1 MLAHIKDRQHDI
13 EGIRQDHHSHK
24 GFEHPLKKHPCVNF
38 MEVVAF
44 YEHLYQLISHYKS
57 EDDPGDWQDGS
68 FRDLS
73 YHGKDPGVPV
83 RRGRAYL
90 CGDLANALIDV
101 IEKAVQISHDTID
114 EQTFQPFNDCVDDK
128 VHTSAPFLEKG
139 QRVTLS

>member
-1 MLAHIKDRQHDI
+1 
-13 EGIRQDHHSHK
+13 
-24 GFEHPLKKHPCVNF
+24 

-44 YEHLYQLISHYKS
+44 YEHLYQFIGHNKS
-57 EDDPGDWQDGS
+57 EDDPGDWQNGS
-68 FRDLS
+68 FGDLS

-101 IEKAVQISHDTID
+101 IEKAIQISHDTID

>member
-1 MLAHIKDRQHDI
+1 
-13 EGIRQDHHSHK
+13 
-24 GFEHPLKKHPCVNF
+24 

-57 EDDPGDWQDGS
+57 EDDPGDWKDGS
-68 FRDLS
+68 FGDLS

>member
-1 MLAHIKDRQHDI
+1 
-13 EGIRQDHHSHK
+13 
-24 GFEHPLKKHPCVNF
+24 

-83 RRGRAYL
+83 RRGRADL

-128 VHTSAPFLEKG
+128 VHTSAPSGKRDNG
-139 QRVTLS
+139 